1 VARFNNI
8 KTSYADNLTRN
19 REAAIPREAI
29 ARVNYIINSKKPK
42 EENTFYI
49 KASIISVRT
58 ENQITIEPLVKGSG
72 QQIPEQD
79 FLLNELTNIVVIP
92 ENDSLP
98 MPSPGDEIVVNLVV
112 SEITKNLNID
122 GYYRRI
128 LNKNDG
134 PSTDSETD
142 NPGNLKNRFNNPN
155 SLGNSDFELPPI
167 APISPDQKDYN
178 VQILSLT
185 NQISGYTY
193 KKSGSG
199 IPFGKIVHKGRTIL
213 TQGQTVYCSGFT
225 LYVCFT
231 IATKAGL
238 IEDKTYGQMY
248 QFYKDWYGISG
259 ETNLLSGNALTRLGI
274 GVNVSWEDA
283 KAGDI
288 CQLWRGKNPNSLNG
302 HSVIFLDWIYGDDGK
317 KIGIQ
322 YRSSQTNSGVANNKE
337 YLRGSPIQGRNAPIN
352 PSRLFFSRLT
362 G

>member
-1 VARFNNI
+1 MSRFNNI
-8 KTSYADNLTRN
+8 KTSFFSETSRKKELS
-19 REAAIPREAI
+19 IPREVI
-29 ARVNYIINSKKPK
+29 ARVNYAFKIKNAKQ
-42 EENTFYI
+42 EENFFI
-49 KASIISVRT
+49 KASVISVRT
-58 ENQITIEPLVKGSG
+58 ENQLTIEPLVKGSG
-72 QQIPEQD
+72 QQIPQQD
-79 FLLNELTNIVVIP
+79 FLLNELTNIKIIP

-98 MPSPGDEIVVNLVV
+98 LPDPGDEIVVNLVV
-112 SEITKNLNID
+112 SEITKNLQID

-128 LNKNDG
+128 LKKIDG

-142 NPGNLKNRFNNPN
+142 KPENLKDRFNNPN

-167 APISPDQKDYN
+167 APISPDQKDFN
-178 VQILSLT
+178 VQILSLA

-193 KKSGSG
+193 KKIGSG
-199 IPFGKIVHKGRTIL
+199 IPFGKIAHKGRTIL
-213 TQGQTVYCSGFT
+213 KQGETIYCSGFT

-231 IATKAGL
+231 IATQAGL
-238 IEDKTYGQMY
+238 IEEKTYGQMY

-288 CQLWRGKNPNSLNG
+288 CQLWRGRNPNSLNG

-337 YLRGSPIQGRNAPIN
+337 YLIGSPIQEKNAPIN
-352 PSRLFFSRLT
+352 PKRLFFSRLT